1 MPKIDLIS
9 VSLTQGS
16 AERWDFTADTWPRR
30 GDCYINTQRF
40 KLSFPAFEQAPH
52 GALADT
58 FCCFWKGLEIPV
70 KWCLC
75 LLPKHELLVFPLIPS
90 LITSIIIINYIEMF
104 FLGLTSA
111 SDVHKYS
118 CSWYTWVNVC
128 LSLQGREGLVQSFIL
143 WEPREGQLAGSQL
156 SFLFEMS
163 NMWKRNPPKETE

>member
-1 MPKIDLIS
+1 MTVLGYYMPKIDLIS

-16 AERWDFTADTWPRR
+16 AERWDFAADTWPRR

-90 LITSIIIINYIEMF
+90 LITSIITINYIEML

-118 CSWYTWVNVC
+118 CSMIC
-128 LSLQGREGLVQSFIL
+128 LSKCVFVPAGQGGARAVLYFVGAKGRTVG
-143 WEPREGQLAGSQL
+143 W
-156 SFLFEMS
+156 
-163 NMWKRNPPKETE
+163 